1 MESSTSWVASRL
13 ADLHAQNDDKTV
25 AIVVSKEEIKQAG
38 ASVQFLGHLINS
50 KEFRLDLNL
59 TNTYWFYHQET
70 LRRCLLLQYTGKNSR
85 QELRQLGAKAAQ
97 ELQSKKSNNVEVLI
111 SDSIDKELLG
121 IFANSF
127 YLTNYEFTFKTDP

>member
-1 MESSTSWVASRL
+1 MS
-13 ADLHAQNDDKTV
+13 
-25 AIVVSKEEIKQAG
+25 
-38 ASVQFLGHLINS
+38 
-50 KEFRLDLNL
+50 L
-59 TNTYWFYHQET
+59 TAVHRE
-70 LRRCLLLQYTGKNSR
+70 NSR

>member
-70 LRRCLLLQYTGKNSR
+70 LR
-85 QELRQLGAKAAQ
+85 
-97 ELQSKKSNNVEVLI
+97 
-111 SDSIDKELLG
+111 
-121 IFANSF
+121 
-127 YLTNYEFTFKTDP
+127 